1 MRSLPCPA
9 RDEGKPHY
17 HGHRQRLRDKFRD
30 HGPETLADYELIEL
44 LLCLAIPREDVKPL
58 AKALLDHFG
67 PIPALLAAE
76 PKSLMEV
83 RGVGP
88 VVVHV
93 IKLAH
98 ALNVRSAHHQV
109 LGKRVFQGWKEILD
123 YCALTMGYQTRE
135 QLRLLF
141 LDTKNQLIADEVI
154 YNGSVNHLAVY
165 PRDIIRRALELEA
178 SALILVHNHPSG
190 DPTPSRADID
200 TTLKLQRIADEL
212 GIHLHDHL
220 IIGQGRHTSM
230 KGLGIL

>member
-9 RDEGKPHY
+9 HEGKPHY

-30 HGPETLADYELIEL
+30 HGPQTLADYELIEL

-58 AKALLDHFG
+58 AKTLLNHFG
-67 PIPALLAAE
+67 TIPALLAAD
-76 PKSLMEV
+76 PKSLLEV
-83 RGVGP
+83 KGVGP
-88 VVVHV
+88 TVVHV
-93 IKLAH
+93 LKLAY
-98 ALNVRSAHHQV
+98 ALNVRSAHHEV
-109 LGKRVFQGWKEILD
+109 LGKMVLQGWQQVID
-123 YCALTMGYQTRE
+123 YCLLTMAYQSRE

-141 LDTKNQLIADEVI
+141 LDVKNQLIADEIV
-154 YNGSVNHLAVY
+154 YNGAVNQLVVF

-200 TTLKLQRIADEL
+200 TTLKLQKIAQEL
-212 GIHLHDHL
+212 GIQLHDHL